1 MRSAKPLLVTS
12 LWHAGLMNTY
22 IWLYV
27 NIPGKEHVALPVLGP
42 IHGSS
47 LRPQCLPGWT
57 IKSKVNECQTVTMCT
72 LLIWKCQTLR
82 RTLFWFCDNLKEMI
96 THFVPSSAD
105 IPNLRACLS
114 FSQFFFLC
122 NASLI
127 MLFYIVSSCPAVEFV
142 LLKTLNRLRTFLS
155 LLLVSY
161 MKPNQYST
169 MLDWKLEAVST
180 RIYWF
185 LPFSSLPSILT
196 AQSLQ
201 LRLGFI
207 HHRGCS
213 CTRPHW
219 AALWEEDKAWYIH

>member
-1 MRSAKPLLVTS
+1 MLDWWTHQLISDFTLTYTWRSPVSHWRLIPSAPVPS
-12 LWHAGLMNTY
+12 SQ
-22 IWLYV
+22 WLPY
-27 NIPGKEHVALPVLGP
+27 
-42 IHGSS
+42 
-47 LRPQCLPGWT
+47 
-57 IKSKVNECQTVTMCT
+57 
-72 LLIWKCQTLR
+72 QTLKS
-82 RTLFWFCDNLKEMI
+82 TLFWFCDNLKEMI
-96 THFVPSSAD
+96 IHFVPSSAD
-105 IPNLRACLS
+105 IPNLCVS
-114 FSQFFFLC
+114 FRQFFMC
-122 NASLI
+122 NSSLI

-196 AQSLQ
+196 AQTLQ

-219 AALWEEDKAWYIH
+219 APLWEEEKAWYIHWPYLICASDYL